1 MVNFY
6 FTKSRYTNESEMF
19 LKPNKERPHLAR
31 YKASFVEV
39 RSGFEAQNG
48 ILGTGVGPTPKP
60 LSFATRPRICRVV
73 RRKRFVI
80 KIFVRGRRVDK
91 LANSSVRSGLAAAA
105 VAAWKTSDVTLNT
118 SDLSDSGGE
127 GSPCS
132 LLGITCLRQDW
143 VFERFIQGA
152 QSFFMSDDEERRE
165 RPAGDAHDWRWRWLT
180 PDPRK
185 ASRRRSAT
193 PLPQITPFS
202 KNGDLAH
209 AVGNHDNSHGRNDI
223 AGLWNLLEK

>member
-6 FTKSRYTNESEMF
+6 FTKSRYTNESEIF

-31 YKASFVEV
+31 YKAFFVEV

-60 LSFATRPRICRVV
+60 LSFATRPGIRRVVV

-91 LANSSVRSGLAAAA
+91 LANSSVSSGLAAAA

-132 LLGITCLRQDW
+132 LLGITCLRQD
-143 VFERFIQGA
+143 
-152 QSFFMSDDEERRE
+152 
-165 RPAGDAHDWRWRWLT
+165 
-180 PDPRK
+180 
-185 ASRRRSAT
+185 
-193 PLPQITPFS
+193 
-202 KNGDLAH
+202 
-209 AVGNHDNSHGRNDI
+209 
-223 AGLWNLLEK
+223 

>member
-1 MVNFY
+1 
-6 FTKSRYTNESEMF
+6 MF

-60 LSFATRPRICRVV
+60 LSFATRPRIRRVVV

-80 KIFVRGRRVDK
+80 KIFVRGRCVDK
-91 LANSSVRSGLAAAA
+91 LANSSVRSGLAAAAAA

-132 LLGITCLRQDW
+132 LLGITCLRQD
-143 VFERFIQGA
+143 
-152 QSFFMSDDEERRE
+152 
-165 RPAGDAHDWRWRWLT
+165 
-180 PDPRK
+180 
-185 ASRRRSAT
+185 
-193 PLPQITPFS
+193 
-202 KNGDLAH
+202 
-209 AVGNHDNSHGRNDI
+209 
-223 AGLWNLLEK
+223 